1 MSQGH
6 GHMTTQL
13 TTTRGGR
20 LSRFSD
26 PLAAPRMASV
36 LVTDWDRAPVR
47 LSSRDASRVFG
58 LSVGQR

>member
-1 MSQGH
+1 MATNLS
-6 GHMTTQL
+6 
-13 TTTRGGR
+13 TTRGGR

-47 LSSRDASRVFG
+47 LSIRDASRVFG

>member
-1 MSQGH
+1 
-6 GHMTTQL
+6 MTTQL
-13 TTTRGGR
+13 NTTRGGR

-26 PLAAPRMASV
+26 PLAAPRAPS
-36 LVTDWDRAPVR
+36 LLLSSWDRAPVR